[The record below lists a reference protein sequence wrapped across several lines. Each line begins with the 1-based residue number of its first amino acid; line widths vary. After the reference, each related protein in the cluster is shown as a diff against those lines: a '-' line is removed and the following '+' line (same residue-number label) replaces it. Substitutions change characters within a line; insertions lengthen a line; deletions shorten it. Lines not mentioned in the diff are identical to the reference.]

1 MTIFRVTWCYM
12 SNLGG
17 VAVSQGIMD
26 ACFTYLP
33 FTYKHGLMQQIASM
47 GQSLM
52 RFSAS
57 THIAAWH
64 VKLYTARTY
73 APTFER
79 EVQDDAAAVVY
90 PVVKSRVCK
99 NPKAFLAILLGLW
112 AAPGKLTMTCTHA

>member
-90 PVVKSRVCK
+90 PWSNLGSAKTLRL
-99 NPKAFLAILLGLW
+99 FLPSCWGFGQRLAS
-112 AAPGKLTMTCTHA
+112 